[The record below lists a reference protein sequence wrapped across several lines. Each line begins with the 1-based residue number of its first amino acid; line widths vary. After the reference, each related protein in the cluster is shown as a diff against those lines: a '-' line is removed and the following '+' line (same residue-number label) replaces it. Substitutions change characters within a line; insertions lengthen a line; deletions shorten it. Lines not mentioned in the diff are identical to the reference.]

1 MALQECFFQE
11 PMLPVLKRWCTSVK
25 DKAIP
30 LLPNVPRCNHKDFH
44 EEFIAKLMLGLIHH
58 GAEI

>member
-1 MALQECFFQE
+1 
-11 PMLPVLKRWCTSVK
+11 MLLPRTSVSSSEKWCTPVK

-58 GAEI
+58 GVEI

>member
-11 PMLPVLKRWCTSVK
+11 PMLPVLKRWCTPVK

-44 EEFIAKLMLGLIHH
+44 EEFIANAWPHPSWGRNLG
-58 GAEI
+58 